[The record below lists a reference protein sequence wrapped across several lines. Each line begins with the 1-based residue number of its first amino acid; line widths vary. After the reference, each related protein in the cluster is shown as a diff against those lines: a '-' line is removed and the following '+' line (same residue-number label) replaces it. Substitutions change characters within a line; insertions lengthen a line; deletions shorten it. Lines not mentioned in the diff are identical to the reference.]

1 MTAVIAGLTEPT
13 DLCDAGFVCV
23 SGANN
28 SRPTD
33 VVTGYE
39 CPPGYYCP
47 SGSDQETGCPQGSF
61 SNVLGLEST
70 IQCENCTTGMYCATE
85 GEQLASLLFAV
96 CSQPLVMCI

>member
-33 VVTGYE
+33 AVTGYE

-47 SGSDQETGCPQGSF
+47 PGSDQETGCQKKCDCGFLYHDVDPKW
-61 SNVLGLEST
+61 V
-70 IQCENCTTGMYCATE
+70 
-85 GEQLASLLFAV
+85 
-96 CSQPLVMCI
+96 

>member
-1 MTAVIAGLTEPT
+1 MTEPT

-33 VVTGYE
+33 TVTGYE

-47 SGSDQETGCPQGSF
+47 PGSDQETGCPQGSF
-61 SNVLGLEST
+61 SNVLGLESA
-70 IQCENCTTGMYCATE
+70 IQCENCTTGMHCATE
-85 GEQLASLLFAV
+85 GELAALLFAV
-96 CSQPLVMCI
+96 CSRHMVMCM